1 MERKILNF
9 EIAVVWC
16 KGNLISKKLVSVC
29 APLPCFNLLIC
40 SSERMLGVLDHAI
53 FCAKG
58 EKVPREALLMGWR
71 SLSKL
76 EAQTTFD
83 LPLSQS
89 PSMNILFWNC
99 RGALNPRF
107 QSVLADLINAHSPS
121 IVIITETRIGGTR
134 AKEITNRLSFDGAI
148 HSDTIGYSGGIWV
161 LWNSNGVE
169 VTLLAKTEQEI
180 HVVVKVRSSNFT

>member
-1 MERKILNF
+1 
-9 EIAVVWC
+9 
-16 KGNLISKKLVSVC
+16 
-29 APLPCFNLLIC
+29 
-40 SSERMLGVLDHAI
+40 
-53 FCAKG
+53 
-58 EKVPREALLMGWR
+58 MGWR

-107 QSVLADLINAHSPS
+107 QSVLVDLINAHSPS

-134 AKEITNRLSFDGAI
+134 AKEITNKLSFDGAI